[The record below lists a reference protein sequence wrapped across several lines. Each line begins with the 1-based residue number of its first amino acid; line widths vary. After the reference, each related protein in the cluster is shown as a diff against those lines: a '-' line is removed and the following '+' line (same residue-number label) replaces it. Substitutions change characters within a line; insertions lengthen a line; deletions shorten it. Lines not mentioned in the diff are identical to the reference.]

1 MFQRLFTWFEK
12 YVNSFPPAEAQ
23 KPETRLLPFVWFY
36 TRPFAPLLIADV
48 LFSFIIALI
57 EIYFYGFLGSL
68 VDLLAK
74 AERATFWQDNG
85 LKLVLIGALAL
96 IIQPA
101 LNFIGET
108 SSHQGLRGNFAMR
121 TRWLA
126 HRYVLRQSM
135 EYFQNDFAG
144 RLATKVMQ
152 AALGV
157 RDAVMKVTDVVVY
170 VLVYFIGAMFLLAT
184 ADWRLMLPLLL
195 WMVGYGLTCWYF
207 VPKLEKQS
215 SLQADMRS
223 LVTGR
228 IVDSYTNIST
238 VKLFAHAEREDA
250 FAKEG
255 MEWMLDAV
263 YKSMRTST
271 MMAGTLS
278 ALNGVLIFSMTALSL
293 WLWYVSAVTP
303 GAIAVA
309 MTLAL
314 RFKAMSQWIIWELA
328 GLFEDIGTVRD
339 SMETVARDRT
349 VLDKP
354 GSSALK
360 VSAGRVD
367 FQNVSFN
374 YGKEASSTGK
384 ALNELTISVAPGEK
398 VGLVG
403 RSGAGKST
411 LTSLL
416 LRFYDVEHGAI
427 LIDGQNIADVQ
438 QESLRSAI
446 GVVTQDTSLLH
457 RSVLDNLRYGKHD
470 ASMAD
475 VEAAARK
482 AHADEF
488 IAGLVDPKGRTGYEA
503 HVGERGVKLSGG
515 QRQRVAIAR
524 VLLKNAPI
532 LVLDEATSAL
542 DSEVEAA
549 IQENLYTLMEGK
561 TVIAVA
567 HRLSTIAAMDRLLVM
582 DKGRIVEQGTHK
594 QLLRRNGLY
603 ASLWKRQSG
612 GFLVEEEEAANAA
625 E

>member
-1 MFQRLFTWFEK
+1 MFNWLFSWFENC
-12 YVNSFPPAEAQ
+12 VDSFPPAEAQ
-23 KPETRLLPFVWFY
+23 KPEERLLPFVWFY
-36 TRPFAPLLIADV
+36 TRPFLPLLIADV
-48 LFSFIIALI
+48 LFSFTIAVI
-57 EIYFYGFLGSL
+57 EIYFYGFVGGL
-68 VDLLAK
+68 VDLLSNASR
-74 AERATFWQDNG
+74 ETFWQDHG
-85 LKLVLIGALAL
+85 WYLAFMGALAL

-101 LNFIGET
+101 INFVGET

-170 VLVYFIGAMFLLAT
+170 VLVYFVGAMFLLAT
-184 ADWRLMLPLLL
+184 ADWRLMIPLAVWL
-195 WMVGYGLTCWYF
+195 MGYGLTCLYF
-207 VPKLEKQS
+207 VPKLEKQAS
-215 SLQADMRS
+215 AQADMRS

-238 VKLFAHAEREDA
+238 VKLFAHAEREEA
-250 FAKEG
+250 FAREG
-255 MEWMLDAV
+255 MQWMLDAV
-263 YKSMRTST
+263 YKSMRTSSL
-271 MMAGTLS
+271 MAGTLS
-278 ALNGVLIFSMTALSL
+278 ALNGVLVTSMTGLSI
-293 WLWYVSAVTP
+293 WLWYVNAVSP
-303 GAIAVA
+303 GAIAIA
-309 MTLAL
+309 MALAL
-314 RFKAMSQWIIWELA
+314 RFRAMSQWIIWELA

-339 SMETVARDRT
+339 SMETIARDRT
-349 VLDKP
+349 VVDKP
-354 GSSALK
+354 AALPLK
-360 VSAGRVD
+360 VSEGRVEFRD
-367 FQNVSFN
+367 VSFN
-374 YGKEASSTGK
+374 YHKPVASGAAM
-384 ALNELTISVAPGEK
+384 ALDNLSLTVNPGEK

-416 LRFYDVEHGAI
+416 LRFYDVERGGI
-427 LIDGQNIADVQ
+427 LIDGQNIADVS
-438 QESLRSAI
+438 QESLRSSI

-457 RSVLDNLRYGKHD
+457 RSVLDNLRYGKPD
-470 ASMAD
+470 ASMAE

-482 AHADEF
+482 AHAEEF
-488 IAGLVDPKGRTGYEA
+488 IARLIDPKGRTGYEA

-515 QRQRVAIAR
+515 QRQRIAIAR

-549 IQENLYTLMEGK
+549 IQENLYALMEGK

-582 DKGRIVEQGTHK
+582 DEGRIVEQGSHK
-594 QLLRRNGLY
+594 QLLRKNGLY
-603 ASLWKRQSG
+603 ASLWNRQSG
-612 GFLVEEEEAANAA
+612 GFLADQAAKAA